1 MMRSVV
7 RVVLLALAF
16 ALGTLVIGW
25 FALPIVAV
33 AWGAIADRERA
44 SLDAVVAAAVAWG
57 ALLVL
62 AMFTGAIGEVA
73 RVIGGVVGVP
83 SWVPIV
89 ATLLFGVALA
99 WSAAVVGR
107 EIARVVRAARVRAP
121 SPATPRER

>member
-33 AWGAIADRERA
+33 VWGAIADRERA
-44 SLDAVVAAAVAWG
+44 SLDAAVAAVVGWG

-83 SWVPIV
+83 SWVPIA